1 LPSSIGDLV
10 QKAISW
16 NSPAQ
21 MEVKVGNR
29 VYLDSFDPLLEDEYV
44 NFYGLDIS
52 DQKVIESKFSFIGE
66 INRGEGSRGRRT

>member
-1 LPSSIGDLV
+1 M